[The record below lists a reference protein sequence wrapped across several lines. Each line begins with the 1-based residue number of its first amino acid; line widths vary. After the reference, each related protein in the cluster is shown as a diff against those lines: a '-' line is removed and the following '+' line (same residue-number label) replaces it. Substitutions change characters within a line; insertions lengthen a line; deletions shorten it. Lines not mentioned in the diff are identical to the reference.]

1 MLPDDDRRWER
12 RGDSA
17 KATVCKCRS
26 LDGTPGFGSP
36 SLAGVGGGRGGR
48 RAEGSSASAGGGRG
62 GRTSV
67 NSRDRMASGLGAD

>member
-36 SLAGVGGGRGGR
+36 SLAGVGGGEGGVGGR
-48 RAEGSSASAGGGRG
+48 KAARPQ
-62 GRTSV
+62 
-67 NSRDRMASGLGAD
+67 LGAGAGAGLL